1 MLVTKDPIR
10 HEIPHESGEWF
21 DLIKL
26 SWKKLKKSKRRATS
40 EQMEVMSE
48 TARAFG
54 GANFV
59 QQALDEA
66 AKLDKAGKATEVVQK
81 AAKKGEYDESNFDTE
96 TLILAGIAGWSYDA
110 EVNAETIAELD
121 EATASWAK
129 QAIIDLTKPPTEE
142 DRKNS

>member
-10 HEIPHESGEWF
+10 YEVPHEPGEWL

-26 SWKKLKKSKRRATS
+26 SWTKLKEARRYATL
-40 EQMEVMSE
+40 ENAE

-54 GANFV
+54 AELV
-59 QQALDEA
+59 KALATD
-66 AKLDKAGKATEVVQK
+66 DTGKAAEKLIERQQ
-81 AAKKGEYDESNFDTE
+81 YHESSFDTK
-96 TLILAGIAGWSYDA
+96 TLLLKGIVGWSYEA
-110 EVNAETIAELD
+110 ELSAESVAELD
-121 EATASWAK
+121 DKTVAWAK

>member
-48 TARAFG
+48 TAKAFG

-59 QQALDEA
+59 QQALGEV
-66 AKLDKAGKATEVVQK
+66 AKLDKAGKATEAVQR
-81 AAKKGEYDESNFDTE
+81 AAQKGEYDESNFDTE
-96 TLILAGIAGWSYDA
+96 TLLLAGTVGWSYDA
-110 EVNAETIAELD
+110 EVNAGTIAELD
-121 EATASWAK
+121 EGTAIWAK